1 MRWWKLRRLLG
12 VKLVLLAAV
21 SAPLSAGV
29 RESIISAR
37 DLSYRQLYQ
46 DARER
51 VEELKQHPDTR
62 LAGLFWQA
70 CLLQLLIYDSGNTAL
85 VDSFEHCTEQVLDA
99 CRRRLR
105 ENGQDPSA
113 HLYLG
118 LALLNRANLR
128 SWQNRKLDAFR
139 TMLRVPVH
147 LRRALALDPQLHD
160 ARFGLAVIEYFKA
173 TADRYCL
180 GLGLLGSRER
190 AYRQMEAARLGAE
203 LLQPMAEF
211 MLGFMHKEDGNYP
224 AAIRHCQEL
233 LRRYPGNRSARRL
246 LRDIYLAKGD
256 YRQVITL
263 GRELDAD
270 IRRTFPDNRYGLTEN
285 WLKLAYAWQ
294 GLGVAD
300 SARYYADRIIAL
312 ECHASRVPWLASYV
326 REARILKNRQR
337 RG

>member
-1 MRWWKLRRLLG
+1 MLC
-12 VKLVLLAAV
+12 VKLVLLAA
-21 SAPLSAGV
+21 LSAQQPAGI
-29 RESIISAR
+29 RESIIFAR

-46 DARER
+46 TAREK
-51 VEELKQHPDTR
+51 VELLKQQPDTR
-62 LAGLFWQA
+62 LPGLFWQA

-99 CRRRLR
+99 CRRRLQ
-105 ENGQDPSA
+105 EHEQDASA

-118 LALLNRANLR
+118 LALLNRANLL
-128 SWQNRKLDAFR
+128 SWQNRKFDAFR
-139 TMLRVPVH
+139 TMLRVPSH
-147 LRRALALDPQLHD
+147 LKRALTLDPQLHD

-180 GLGLLGSRER
+180 GLGLFGSRER
-190 AYRQMEAARLGAE
+190 AYRQMEEARLQAE

-211 MLGFMHKEDGNYP
+211 MLGFMHKEDRNYP
-224 AAIRHCQEL
+224 AAIRYCQHL

-246 LRDIYLAKGD
+246 LRDVYLAKGD
-256 YRQVITL
+256 YRQAIAL

-300 SARYYADRIIAL
+300 SAVHYANRIIAL
-312 ECHASRVPWLASYV
+312 ECYASRVPWLGSYV
-326 REARILKNRQR
+326 REAKALKYRQG